1 MFKGDTMP
9 LAVRANHIEIGLG
22 RIHHIPG
29 ERLEFL
35 CMLGPWLPTFSVRQ
49 DPPLLE
55 VFAVGAAVL
64 VGVTLV
70 HGSVLGLIVRDYH
83 RGAKHLLEHANHPFW
98 ASLQFGRAV
107 LLMLVLHIV
116 DMTIWATTLTRL
128 GLIPDVRDSLY
139 FTANSYTTLGYGGM
153 PLGFGWRELG
163 PMMAICGLFTFAWTT
178 GVMFNVVGYQREL
191 TEQLAEEYA
200 RKKQLHREL
209 LAELSSVRR
218 QEAEQEKLAL
228 TAERKTE
235 AGKPLFRRCQ
245 MRWEERKELYA
256 LRRTAMTQAKDALE
270 RERQARA
277 KIYQPPPHRPP
288 AP

>member
-1 MFKGDTMP
+1 LLLDAARHFTYTP
-9 LAVRANHIEIGLG
+9 N
-22 RIHHIPG
+22 PG

-35 CMLGPWLPTFSVRQ
+35 CMLGPWVPTFSVRQ

-55 VFAVGAAVL
+55 VFAIGAAVL
-64 VGVTLV
+64 VVVTLV
-70 HGSVLGLIVRDYH
+70 HGSVLGRIVRDYH
-83 RGAKHLLEHANHPFW
+83 HGAKRLLEHASHPFW
-98 ASLQFGRAV
+98 ASWRFGRAV

-191 TEQLAEEYA
+191 TDQLVEEFA
-200 RKKQLHREL
+200 RKRQLHREL

-228 TAERKTE
+228 AAERQSE
-235 AGKPLFRRCQ
+235 AGKSLFRKLQ
-245 MRWEERKELYA
+245 MRWEDRKELYA
-256 LRRTAMTQAKDALE
+256 IRRTAMKQAAAAVE

-277 KIYQPPPHRPP
+277 KIYQPPPHNPP

>member
-1 MFKGDTMP
+1 M
-9 LAVRANHIEIGLG
+9 LA
-22 RIHHIPG
+22 
-29 ERLEFL
+29 
-35 CMLGPWLPTFSVRQ
+35 PWLPTFPVRP

-55 VFAVGAAVL
+55 VFAIGAAAL

-70 HGSVLGLIVRDYH
+70 HGSVLGRIVRGYH
-83 RGAKHLLEHANHPFW
+83 RGAKRLLEHANHPFW
-98 ASLQFGRAV
+98 ASLQFARAV

-116 DMTIWATTLTRL
+116 GMSIWATMLTRL
-128 GLIPDVRDSLY
+128 GLIPDVRTSLY

-191 TEQLAEEYA
+191 TDQLAEEFA
-200 RKKQLHREL
+200 RKKQLHRDL
-209 LAELSSVRR
+209 VAELSAVRR
-218 QEAEQEKLAL
+218 HDVEQEKLAL
-228 TAERKTE
+228 AAERRNE
-235 AGKPLFRRCQ
+235 PGNSLFHRWQ
-245 MRWEERKELYA
+245 MRWAERKELYA
-256 LRRTAMTQAKDALE
+256 IRRTALKQAKEALE

-288 AP
+288 PA

>member
-1 MFKGDTMP
+1 M
-9 LAVRANHIEIGLG
+9 LA
-22 RIHHIPG
+22 
-29 ERLEFL
+29 
-35 CMLGPWLPTFSVRQ
+35 PWLPTFPVRP

-55 VFAVGAAVL
+55 VFAIGAAAL

-70 HGSVLGLIVRDYH
+70 HGSVLGRIVRDYH
-83 RGAKHLLEHANHPFW
+83 RGAKRLLEHANHPFW

-116 DMTIWATTLTRL
+116 GMSIWATMLTRL
-128 GLIPDVRDSLY
+128 GLIPDARTSLY

-191 TEQLAEEYA
+191 TEQLAEEFA
-200 RKKQLHREL
+200 RKKQLHRDL
-209 LAELSSVRR
+209 VAELSALRC
-218 QEAEQEKLAL
+218 QEAGQEKLAL
-228 TAERKTE
+228 AAERRSE
-235 AGKPLFRRCQ
+235 VGNSLFHRFQ
-245 MRWEERKELYA
+245 MRWAERKELYA
-256 LRRTAMTQAKDALE
+256 IRRTAMTQVKEALE

-277 KIYQPPPHRPP
+277 KIYQPPPQVPP
-288 AP
+288 AS

>member
-1 MFKGDTMP
+1 MTPSSKR
-9 LAVRANHIEIGLG
+9 LS
-22 RIHHIPG
+22 

-35 CMLGPWLPTFSVRQ
+35 CMLGPWLPTIHVRP

-55 VFAVGAAVL
+55 VFAVGAAAL

-70 HGSVLGLIVRDYH
+70 HGSVLGRIVRDYH
-83 RGAKHLLEHANHPFW
+83 RGARRLLEHANHPFW

-116 DMTIWATTLTRL
+116 GMTIWATMLTRL
-128 GLIPDVRDSLY
+128 GLIPDARDSLY
-139 FTANSYTTLGYGGM
+139 YTANSYTTLGYGGV

-191 TEQLAEEYA
+191 TDQLTEEFA
-200 RKKQLHREL
+200 RKKQLHRDL
-209 LAELSSVRR
+209 LAELNSLRR

-228 TAERKTE
+228 AAERQSE
-235 AGKPLFRRCQ
+235 AGNSLFRRYPDAVGGT
-245 MRWEERKELYA
+245 ERT
-256 LRRTAMTQAKDALE
+256 LR
-270 RERQARA
+270 
-277 KIYQPPPHRPP
+277 PPPYSHE
-288 AP
+288 AGC

>member
-1 MFKGDTMP
+1 
-9 LAVRANHIEIGLG
+9 
-22 RIHHIPG
+22 
-29 ERLEFL
+29 
-35 CMLGPWLPTFSVRQ
+35 MLGPWLPTFSVRQ

-70 HGSVLGLIVRDYH
+70 HGSVLGRIVRDYH
-83 RGAKHLLEHANHPFW
+83 HGAKRLLEHANHPFW

-116 DMTIWATTLTRL
+116 DMSIWATMLNRL
-128 GLIPDVRDSLY
+128 GLIPNVRDSLY

-163 PMMAICGLFTFAWTT
+163 PMMAISGLFTFAWTT
-178 GVMFNVVGYQREL
+178 GVMFNVVGYQRDL
-191 TEQLAEEYA
+191 TEKLAEEFA

-209 LAELSSVRR
+209 LAELSALRR
-218 QEAEQEKLAL
+218 QEAEEEKLAL
-228 TAERKTE
+228 DTERRTE
-235 AGKPLFRRCQ
+235 AGKSLFRRCQ
-245 MRWEERKELYA
+245 MRWEGRKELYA
-256 LRRTAMTQAKDALE
+256 IRRTAMKQAAEALE
-270 RERQARA
+270 KERQARA
-277 KIYQPPPHRPP
+277 QIYQPTPHNPP

>member
-1 MFKGDTMP
+1 M
-9 LAVRANHIEIGLG
+9 LA
-22 RIHHIPG
+22 
-29 ERLEFL
+29 
-35 CMLGPWLPTFSVRQ
+35 PWLPTYPVRP

-55 VFAVGAAVL
+55 VFAIGAAVL
-64 VGVTLV
+64 VAVTLV
-70 HGSVLGLIVRDYH
+70 HGSILGRIVRDYH
-83 RGAKHLLEHANHPFW
+83 RGAKRLLEHANHPFW
-98 ASLQFGRAV
+98 ASLQFGRSV

-116 DMTIWATTLTRL
+116 DMSIWATTLTRL
-128 GLIPDVRDSLY
+128 GLIPDRRTSLY

-191 TEQLAEEYA
+191 TDQLAEEFA
-200 RKKQLHREL
+200 RKKQLHRDL
-209 LAELSSVRR
+209 VAELSALRR

-228 TAERKTE
+228 TAERRSE
-235 AGKPLFRRCQ
+235 ADKSLFHRFQ
-245 MRWEERKELYA
+245 MRWAERKELYA
-256 LRRTAMTQAKDALE
+256 IRGTAMKQAKEALD

-288 AP
+288 AS

>member
-1 MFKGDTMP
+1 
-9 LAVRANHIEIGLG
+9 
-22 RIHHIPG
+22 
-29 ERLEFL
+29 
-35 CMLGPWLPTFSVRQ
+35 MLGPWLPTFSVRQ

-70 HGSVLGLIVRDYH
+70 HGSVLGRIVRDYH
-83 RGAKHLLEHANHPFW
+83 HGAKRLLEHANHPFW

-116 DMTIWATTLTRL
+116 DMSIWATMLNRL
-128 GLIPDVRDSLY
+128 GLIPNVRDSLY

-163 PMMAICGLFTFAWTT
+163 PMMAISGLFTFAWTT
-178 GVMFNVVGYQREL
+178 GVMFNVVGYQRDL
-191 TEQLAEEYA
+191 TEKLAEEFA

-209 LAELSSVRR
+209 LAELSALRR

-228 TAERKTE
+228 DAERLTE
-235 AGKPLFRRCQ
+235 AGKSLFRRCQ
-245 MRWEERKELYA
+245 IRWEERKELYA
-256 LRRTAMTQAKDALE
+256 IRRTAMKQAAEALE
-270 RERQARA
+270 KERQARA
-277 KIYQPPPHRPP
+277 QIYQPPPHNPP

>member
-1 MFKGDTMP
+1 
-9 LAVRANHIEIGLG
+9 
-22 RIHHIPG
+22 
-29 ERLEFL
+29 
-35 CMLGPWLPTFSVRQ
+35 MLGPWLSTLHVRP

-55 VFAVGAAVL
+55 VFAVGAAAL

-70 HGSVLGLIVRDYH
+70 HGSVLGRIVRDYH
-83 RGAKHLLEHANHPFW
+83 RGAKRLLEHANHPFW

-116 DMTIWATTLTRL
+116 GMTIWATMLTRL

-139 FTANSYTTLGYGGM
+139 FTANSYTTLGYGGV

-191 TEQLAEEYA
+191 TERLTEEFA

-218 QEAEQEKLAL
+218 QEAEQEKRALA
-228 TAERKTE
+228 AEHQRET
-235 AGKPLFRRCQ
+235 GKSLFHRIR

-256 LRRTAMTQAKDALE
+256 LRRTAMKQAGEAVE

-277 KIYQPPPHRPP
+277 KIYQPPPHDPP